1 VPVSF
6 GLRRGKRKLTYLRHS
21 YLCLPVNDHRIT
33 ASRVRAITQH
43 FDFTDKTQT
52 SPSTSTHAL
61 GVLPLAFREPPIM
74 DSPIKRDAA
83 GITNRKPVP
92 SQKGPTTTITPAP
105 ERALSSRLIPNA
117 FLLCTILGAL
127 TLSWPFRWFVSGA
140 PVLVYA
146 VLLGEAYGH
155 RILPFVPVWTIFAT
169 TNLVYV
175 VSSTSWL
182 LYWVFAFCCW
192 PVILIAS
199 LYQFDMPG
207 NLARRILRKTF
218 LRNLHF
224 INDQIA
230 FFDLPALEIDTE
242 VKGLFV
248 VRGVTLSLSTMTLVA
263 HGVEAGIKLSD
274 DIELAI
280 QTDRVVVPLFR
291 ECYVDDIYANVKG
304 GDWEVTFGNVAYG
317 KPEAT
322 SDDDTFVASDT
333 AILRAA
339 TVALDG
345 TYPRRVSMVRKMT
358 AEKQP
363 SDAEDA
369 ESAFSSVKKLS
380 PGETDA
386 NKKYKELVQNIQDT
400 SVITHAKRTLRDAV
414 NDETKESKLDL
425 DNMNDFR
432 AAICAHIHDS
442 PSIPHPPKKSIR
454 VSTLRKTDYPNVKAF
469 LHRLPFLY
477 RLMLNPICYF
487 HPVKFKSITAAGSGK
502 WFVSLMRQYLFKHY
516 AGQDNEIRKLEA
528 RISAW
533 CADANFAVE
542 FGAIE
547 SEASF
552 PINTNYNIQCHL
564 KMTDV
569 MAYRALPEAVELT
582 QVVRLA
588 GADAVLT
595 VPTFL
600 FPHHEHIFPVKS
612 TDFQLMELEE
622 AMKDILGTP
631 REAKAR
637 KDLEKLKKDEAGMH
651 ISAHAHMPALFHQD
665 LLNFIAALVKATKV
679 IESDKSF
686 EEAKVLRELKR
697 ASAASMDSDV
707 ESVDSVDTTNTAQ
720 TTDSTA
726 TVGSEKGFKNFLR
739 KVDTGFKDASAKTMV
754 GMRKAGVNTVSAMAN
769 DRWIASLVGKITRK
783 LEKAQGEVGYSGEVP
798 IPLGKYRVR
807 HESQTK
813 ILP

>member
-1 VPVSF
+1 M
-6 GLRRGKRKLTYLRHS
+6 Y
-21 YLCLPVNDHRIT
+21 
-33 ASRVRAITQH
+33 AI
-43 FDFTDKTQT
+43 
-52 SPSTSTHAL
+52 
-61 GVLPLAFREPPIM
+61 
-74 DSPIKRDAA
+74 
-83 GITNRKPVP
+83 
-92 SQKGPTTTITPAP
+92 
-105 ERALSSRLIPNA
+105 
-117 FLLCTILGAL
+117 
-127 TLSWPFRWFVSGA
+127 
-140 PVLVYA
+140 
-146 VLLGEAYGH
+146 LLGEAYGH
-155 RILPFVPVWTIFAT
+155 RILPFVPVWSIFAT
-169 TNLVYV
+169 VNLVYV
-175 VSSTSWL
+175 VCSTSWL
-182 LYWVFAFCCW
+182 LYWVFAACCW

-199 LYQFDMPG
+199 LYEFDAPG
-207 NLARRILRKTF
+207 KLARRILRKTF
-218 LRNLHF
+218 LRDLHF

-263 HGVEAGIKLSD
+263 HGVEAGIKLHD

-280 QTDRVVVPLFR
+280 QTDKVVVPLFR
-291 ECYVDDIYANVKG
+291 EIHIDDVYANVKG

-317 KPEAT
+317 KPEPT

-345 TYPRRVSMVRKMT
+345 TYPRRVSMVRQMT

-363 SDAEDA
+363 SDAEDT
-369 ESAFSSVKKLS
+369 ESAFATVKKVS
-380 PGETDA
+380 PGEKDA
-386 NKKYKELVQNIQDT
+386 NKKYKDLVDNIHNT
-400 SVITHAKRTLRDAV
+400 SVITNAKRALTEAV
-414 NDETKESKLDL
+414 HDEGNESTLDL
-425 DNMNDFR
+425 DNLDDLR
-432 AAICAHIHDS
+432 AAICAHIHGS

-477 RLMLNPICYF
+477 RLMLSPLCYF

-516 AGQDNEIRKLEA
+516 TGQDSEIRKLEA

-542 FGAIE
+542 LGPIA

-552 PINTNYNIQCHL
+552 PINTNYNIQCHF
-564 KMTDV
+564 KMSDV
-569 MAYRALPEAVELT
+569 MAYRALPEAIELK

-612 TDFQLMELEE
+612 TEFQLMELEE
-622 AMKDILGTP
+622 AIKDLEGTP
-631 REAKAR
+631 KAAQAR
-637 KDLEKLKKDEAGMH
+637 KDFEKLKKDETGMH
-651 ISAHAHMPALFHQD
+651 ISAHAHLPAQFHQD
-665 LLNFIAALVKATKV
+665 LLNFIAAIVKATKV

-697 ASAASMDSDV
+697 VSTAASDSDMDSV
-707 ESVDSVDTTNTAQ
+707 ASMDTTNTAN
-720 TTDSTA
+720 TTDTTT
-726 TVGSEKGFKNFLR
+726 TVGSEKGFKNFLK

-798 IPLGKYRVR
+798 IQLGKYRVR

>member
-1 VPVSF
+1 MDNHAE
-6 GLRRGKRKLTYLRHS
+6 RKEL
-21 YLCLPVNDHRIT
+21 
-33 ASRVRAITQH
+33 AG
-43 FDFTDKTQT
+43 
-52 SPSTSTHAL
+52 SP
-61 GVLPLAFREPPIM
+61 
-74 DSPIKRDAA
+74 K
-83 GITNRKPVP
+83 RKPVP
-92 SQKGPTTTITPAP
+92 QPAAAEPKATTATAPPAP
-105 ERALSSRLIPNA
+105 ERTLTSRLIPNV
-117 FLLCTILGAL
+117 FLLCTILGAAS
-127 TLSWPFRWFVSGA
+127 LSWPLRWIISGA
-140 PVLVYA
+140 PILVYA
-146 VLLGEAYGH
+146 VLLGEAYGQ
-155 RILPFVPVWTIFAT
+155 RILPYVPVWTIFAT
-169 TNLVYV
+169 VNLVYM

-182 LYWVFAFCCW
+182 LYWVFAAFCW
-192 PVILIAS
+192 PTLLVACLF
-199 LYQFDMPG
+199 QFDAPG
-207 NLARRILRKTF
+207 GLARRVLRKTF
-218 LRNLHF
+218 LRDLHF
-224 INDQIA
+224 INDQVA

-280 QTDRVVVPLFR
+280 QTDKVVVPLFR
-291 ECYVDDIYANVKG
+291 EIHVDDIYANVKG

-317 KPEAT
+317 KPEET

-339 TVALDG
+339 SVALDG
-345 TYPRRVSMVRKMT
+345 TYPRRVSMVRQMT

-363 SDAEDA
+363 DDAEDA
-369 ESAFSSVKKLS
+369 GSAFSGIKKVS
-380 PGETDA
+380 PGEKDA
-386 NKKYKELVQNIQDT
+386 NKKYQELVKNIHET
-400 SVITHAKRTLRDAV
+400 SVITNAKRSIRKAV
-414 NDETKESKLDL
+414 LDETKESQVDP
-425 DNMNDFR
+425 DNMDDFR

-477 RLMLNPICYF
+477 RLMLSPICYF
-487 HPVKFKSITAAGSGK
+487 HPVKFNSITAAGSGK

-516 AGQDNEIRKLEA
+516 TGQDSEIRRLEA

-542 FGAIE
+542 LGQIA

-552 PINTNYNIQCHL
+552 PINTNYNIQCHF
-564 KMTDV
+564 KMSDV
-569 MAYRALPEAVELT
+569 MAYRALPEAVELK
-582 QVVRLA
+582 QVVRLG

-600 FPHHEHIFPVKS
+600 FPHHEHIFPEKS
-612 TDFQLMELEE
+612 TEFQLMEMEE
-622 AMKDILGTP
+622 AVRLLAGSPKAVQALKDF
-631 REAKAR
+631 
-637 KDLEKLKKDEAGMH
+637 EKCKKDEAGMGF
-651 ISAHAHMPALFHQD
+651 SAHAHLPAQFHQD
-665 LLNFIAALVKATKV
+665 LLNFVAAIVKATKV

-697 ASAASMDSDV
+697 VSTMSNENSD
-707 ESVDSVDTTNTAQ
+707 VDSVASVDTSNTTKTTDTTDTNT
-720 TTDSTA
+720 TMN
-726 TVGSEKGFKNFLR
+726 SEKGFKNFLK

-769 DRWIASLVGKITRK
+769 DRWIASLVGKVTRK
-783 LEKAQGEVGYSGEVP
+783 LENAQGEVGYSGEVP
-798 IPLGKYRVR
+798 IALGKYRVR

>member
-1 VPVSF
+1 MDTPV
-6 GLRRGKRKLTYLRHS
+6 
-21 YLCLPVNDHRIT
+21 
-33 ASRVRAITQH
+33 
-43 FDFTDKTQT
+43 T
-52 SPSTSTHAL
+52 SKSGGTT
-61 GVLPLAFREPPIM
+61 
-74 DSPIKRDAA
+74 K
-83 GITNRKPVP
+83 RKPVP
-92 SQKGPTTTITPAP
+92 GAAATTVTPAP
-105 ERALSSRLIPNA
+105 ERTLTSRVIPNA
-117 FLLCTILGAL
+117 FLLCTVLGAIS
-127 TLSWPFRWFVSGA
+127 LSWPFRWVISGA
-140 PVLVYA
+140 PILVYM

-169 TNLVYV
+169 VNLVYV

-182 LYWVFAFCCW
+182 LYWVFAAGCW
-192 PVILIAS
+192 PTIVVAS
-199 LYQFDMPG
+199 LFQFDAPG
-207 NLARRILRKTF
+207 ALARKMLRRTF
-218 LRNLHF
+218 LRDLHF
-224 INDQIA
+224 INDQVA

-280 QTDRVVVPLFR
+280 QTDKVVVPLFR
-291 ECYVDDIYANVKG
+291 EIHVDDVYANVKG

-317 KPEAT
+317 KPEPT

-339 TVALDG
+339 SASLDG
-345 TYPRRVSMVRKMT
+345 TYPRRVSMVRQLT

-363 SDAEDA
+363 DDAEDA
-369 ESAFSSVKKLS
+369 ESAFANVKKVS
-380 PGETDA
+380 PGEKDA
-386 NKKYKELVQNIQDT
+386 NKKYKELVKNIHDT
-400 SVITHAKRTLRDAV
+400 SVITNAKRVIREAV
-414 NDETKESKLDL
+414 QDEERETKLDL
-425 DNMNDFR
+425 DNMDDFR

-454 VSTLRKTDYPNVKAF
+454 VSTLRKTDYPNVKLF

-487 HPVKFKSITAAGSGK
+487 HPVKFSSITAAGSGK

-516 AGQDNEIRKLEA
+516 AGQDSEIRRLEA

-542 FGAIE
+542 LGPIA

-552 PINTNYNIQCHL
+552 PINTNYNIQAHL

-569 MAYRALPEAVELT
+569 MAYRAIPEATELK
-582 QVVRLA
+582 QVVRLG

-600 FPHHEHIFPVKS
+600 FPHHEHIFPAKS
-612 TDFQLMELEE
+612 TEFELMEMEE
-622 AMKDILGTP
+622 AIKLIAGTP
-631 REAKAR
+631 KAVQAL
-637 KDLEKLKKDEAGMH
+637 KDFEKCKKDEASMH
-651 ISAHAHMPALFHQD
+651 ISAHAHLPAQFHQD
-665 LLNFIAALVKATKV
+665 LLNFVAAIVKATKV

-697 ASAASMDSDV
+697 VSAASADSDV
-707 ESVDSVDTTNTAQ
+707 DSVASVDTANTTNTTDTTNT
-720 TTDSTA
+720 TA
-726 TVGSEKGFKNFLR
+726 TVNSDKGFKNFLK

-783 LEKAQGEVGYSGEVP
+783 LENAQGEVGYSGEVP

-807 HESQTK
+807 HEDQTK

>member
-1 VPVSF
+1 
-6 GLRRGKRKLTYLRHS
+6 
-21 YLCLPVNDHRIT
+21 
-33 ASRVRAITQH
+33 
-43 FDFTDKTQT
+43 
-52 SPSTSTHAL
+52 
-61 GVLPLAFREPPIM
+61 
-74 DSPIKRDAA
+74 
-83 GITNRKPVP
+83 
-92 SQKGPTTTITPAP
+92 
-105 ERALSSRLIPNA
+105 
-117 FLLCTILGAL
+117 
-127 TLSWPFRWFVSGA
+127 
-140 PVLVYA
+140 
-146 VLLGEAYGH
+146 
-155 RILPFVPVWTIFAT
+155 
-169 TNLVYV
+169 
-175 VSSTSWL
+175 
-182 LYWVFAFCCW
+182 
-192 PVILIAS
+192 
-199 LYQFDMPG
+199 
-207 NLARRILRKTF
+207 LRKTF
-218 LRNLHF
+218 LRDLHF
-224 INDQIA
+224 INDQVA

-280 QTDRVVVPLFR
+280 QTDKVVVPLFR
-291 ECYVDDIYANVKG
+291 EIHVDDIYANVKG

-317 KPEAT
+317 QPEPT

-339 TVALDG
+339 SVALDG

-358 AEKQP
+358 AEQQP
-363 SDAEDA
+363 SDAEDT
-369 ESAFSSVKKLS
+369 ESAFATVKKVS
-380 PGETDA
+380 PGEKDA
-386 NKKYKELVQNIQDT
+386 NKKYKELVKNIHDT
-400 SVITHAKRTLRDAV
+400 SVITNAKRALREAV
-414 NDETKESKLDL
+414 ADEEKESKLDL
-425 DNMNDFR
+425 DNMDDFR

-477 RLMLNPICYF
+477 RLMLSPLCYF

-516 AGQDNEIRKLEA
+516 TGQDSEIRRLEA

-533 CADANFAVE
+533 CSDANFAVE
-542 FGAIE
+542 FGPIA

-552 PINTNYNIQCHL
+552 PINTNYNIQCHM

-569 MAYRALPEAVELT
+569 MAYRALPEAVELK
-582 QVVRLA
+582 QVVRLG

-595 VPTFL
+595 IPTFL
-600 FPHHEHIFPVKS
+600 FPHHEHIFPAKS
-612 TDFQLMELEE
+612 TEFQLMEMEE
-622 AMKDILGTP
+622 AIKLIAGTP
-631 REAKAR
+631 KAVQAL
-637 KDLEKLKKDEAGMH
+637 KDFEKLKKDEASMH
-651 ISAHAHMPALFHQD
+651 VSAHAHLPAQFHQD
-665 LLNFIAALVKATKV
+665 LLNFVAAIVKATKV

-697 ASAASMDSDV
+697 VSAMSSDGGSDA
-707 ESVDSVDTTNTAQ
+707 ESVASVDTSNTTNT
-720 TTDSTA
+720 TNTNDSTA
-726 TVGSEKGFKNFLR
+726 TNTTINSDKGFKNFLK

-783 LEKAQGEVGYSGEVP
+783 LEKAQGEVGYSGDVP
-798 IPLGKYRVR
+798 IPLAKYRVR

>member
-1 VPVSF
+1 MDPPV
-6 GLRRGKRKLTYLRHS
+6 
-21 YLCLPVNDHRIT
+21 
-33 ASRVRAITQH
+33 
-43 FDFTDKTQT
+43 
-52 SPSTSTHAL
+52 THD
-61 GVLPLAFREPPIM
+61 LAGAT
-74 DSPIKRDAA
+74 K
-83 GITNRKPVP
+83 RKPVP
-92 SQKGPTTTITPAP
+92 QPAAKTTTTTPAP
-105 ERALSSRLIPNA
+105 ERSLSSRLIPNA
-117 FLLCTILGAL
+117 FLVCTLLGAIS
-127 TLSWPFRWFVSGA
+127 LSWPFRWTISGA
-140 PVLVYA
+140 PILVYA

-169 TNLVYV
+169 VNLVYM

-182 LYWVFAFCCW
+182 LYWVFAACCW
-192 PVILIAS
+192 PTTMITCLF
-199 LYQFDMPG
+199 QFDAPG
-207 NLARRILRKTF
+207 GLARRILRQTF
-218 LRNLHF
+218 LRDLHF
-224 INDQIA
+224 INDQVA

-248 VRGVTLSLSTMTLVA
+248 IRGVTLSLSTMTLVA
-263 HGVEAGIKLSD
+263 HGIEAGIKLSD
-274 DIELAI
+274 EIELAI
-280 QTDRVVVPLFR
+280 QTDKVVVPLFR
-291 ECYVDDIYANVKG
+291 EIHVDDVYANVKG
-304 GDWEVTFGNVAYG
+304 GDWEVTFGSVAYG
-317 KPEAT
+317 KPEPT

-345 TYPRRVSMVRKMT
+345 TYPRRVSMVRQMT

-363 SDAEDA
+363 SDAEDT
-369 ESAFSSVKKLS
+369 ESAFSTVKKVS
-380 PGETDA
+380 PREKDA
-386 NKKYKELVQNIQDT
+386 NKKYKELVKNIHDT
-400 SVITHAKRTLRDAV
+400 SVITNAKRALREAV
-414 NDETKESKLDL
+414 QDENKASKLDV
-425 DNMNDFR
+425 DNMDDFR

-516 AGQDNEIRKLEA
+516 TGQDSEIRRLEA

-533 CADANFAVE
+533 CSDANFAVE
-542 FGAIE
+542 LGPIA

-569 MAYRALPEAVELT
+569 MAYRAIPEAVELK
-582 QVVRLA
+582 QVVRLG

-595 VPTFL
+595 IPIYL
-600 FPHHEHIFPVKS
+600 FPHHEHIFPGKS
-612 TDFQLMELEE
+612 TEFQLMEMEE
-622 AMKDILGTP
+622 AIKQIAGTP
-631 REAKAR
+631 KAVQAL
-637 KDLEKLKKDEAGMH
+637 KDFEKLKKDESSMH
-651 ISAHAHMPALFHQD
+651 ISAHAHLPAQFHQD
-665 LLNFIAALVKATKV
+665 LLNFVAAIVKATKV

-697 ASAASMDSDV
+697 VSTMSSDSEV
-707 ESVDSVDTTNTAQ
+707 ESLASVDTANTTNTTN
-720 TTDSTA
+720 TTDTAA
-726 TVGSEKGFKNFLR
+726 TVNSEKGFKNFLK

-798 IPLGKYRVR
+798 IPLAKYRVR